1 MAVRCKMLYKKD
13 NKNRP
18 SSSKRT
24 QGKMKI
30 PCASLVVFGGY
41 IVKRCSSI

>member
-1 MAVRCKMLYKKD
+1 MVVRCEMIYKKD
-13 NKNRP
+13 TKNRP

-30 PCASLVVFGGY
+30 PCASLVVFGG
-41 IVKRCSSI
+41 IL